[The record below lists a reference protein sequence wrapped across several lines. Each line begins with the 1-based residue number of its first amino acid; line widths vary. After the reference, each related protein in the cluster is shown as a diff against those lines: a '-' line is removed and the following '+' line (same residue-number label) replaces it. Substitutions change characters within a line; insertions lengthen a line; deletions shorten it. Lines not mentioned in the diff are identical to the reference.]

1 LTPQV
6 QQLLCKKEEKAA
18 MWLQEEEEY
27 NEWMTRLHW
36 INIHD
41 KGLYKSEV
49 SAKVSAKGGLQ

>member
-1 LTPQV
+1 V

-27 NEWMTRLHW
+27 TEWMTRLHW